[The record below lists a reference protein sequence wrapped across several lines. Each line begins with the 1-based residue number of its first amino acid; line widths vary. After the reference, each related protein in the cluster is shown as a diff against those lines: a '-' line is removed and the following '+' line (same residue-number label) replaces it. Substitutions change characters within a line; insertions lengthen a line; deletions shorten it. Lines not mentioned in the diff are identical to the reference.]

1 MRRTIAVLAFVAA
14 SALGSSPAAADPLPP
29 PLATALANLSSAKTF
44 HVVVEAH
51 GHTVAVDSV
60 KPGRFHVTGVG
71 GHLDAIEIGGTSY
84 VKLGSTW
91 HKFPVPGL
99 SDTLDPIEK
108 LNDLATAHA
117 NELTIKDLGTSTIDG
132 APMHGYSIARTSSAK
147 ALKSPSSFFIG
158 GDGMVH
164 QITQHTRMGMV
175 TLTFSNY
182 NAPVTIV
189 APQ

>member
-1 MRRTIAVLAFVAA
+1 MQRTIAVAALAAAVAITNA
-14 SALGSSPAAADPLPP
+14 AAAADPLPP
-29 PLATALANLSSAKTF
+29 PLASALANLASAKTF

-51 GHTVAVDSV
+51 GHTVQVDSV

-71 GHLDAIEIGGTSY
+71 GRLDAIEIGGTSY
-84 VKLGSTW
+84 VKMGSTW

-108 LNDLATAHA
+108 LNDLASSHA
-117 NELTIKDLGTSTIDG
+117 SELTIKDLGTSTVDG
-132 APMHGYSIARTSSAK
+132 APMHGYSVARTASAR
-147 ALKSPSSFFIG
+147 ALKSPSTFYIG
-158 GDGMVH
+158 ADGVVH
-164 QITQHTRMGMV
+164 EITQHTRMGMV

-182 NAPVTIV
+182 NAPVTIL